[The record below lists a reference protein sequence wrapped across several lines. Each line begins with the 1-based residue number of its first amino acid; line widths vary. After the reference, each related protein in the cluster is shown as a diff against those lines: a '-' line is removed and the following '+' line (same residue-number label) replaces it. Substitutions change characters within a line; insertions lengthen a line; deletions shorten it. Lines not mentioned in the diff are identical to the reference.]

1 MSNHLTIFNIDPD
14 NIKLN
19 EDIYKNSY
27 HDYDFLNHMVNDF
40 KIKNYYNLLKSIDSF
55 KLNSLYQFIFLR
67 IIKINKKFNEID
79 LLTCDFSITDSI
91 KLNDILN
98 EYINNDIIKSILII
112 NSIQQYFIPVY

>member
-40 KIKNYYNLLKSIDSF
+40 KITNYYNLLKSIDSF

-79 LLTCDFSITDSI
+79 LLTCDFKITDSI
-91 KLNDILN
+91 KLNEILN
-98 EYINNDIIKSILII
+98 EYINNDILKSILII